1 MFAGGTALAGGPA
14 NIGRSKKM
22 LTCPECEYSGE
33 ASDFQDLEETAPDL
47 FDVYFCPECDHAFE
61 KE

>member
-1 MFAGGTALAGGPA
+1 
-14 NIGRSKKM
+14 M

-33 ASDFQDLEETAPDL
+33 ASEFQDSEETAPDL